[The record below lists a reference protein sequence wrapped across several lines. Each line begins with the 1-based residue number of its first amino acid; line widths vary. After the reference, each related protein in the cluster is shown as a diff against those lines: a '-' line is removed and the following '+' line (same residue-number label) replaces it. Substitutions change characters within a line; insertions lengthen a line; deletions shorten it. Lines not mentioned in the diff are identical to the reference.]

1 MVGLSSQKHTMTT
14 LFSRRVAQTAVL
26 IAVGAVV
33 RASFSQLA
41 MLSGPT
47 PIYGILIKIGLTE
60 TLTFILGYAI
70 GATAGLLGGASII
83 IISDLVV
90 IPGAWTPFIAGIIGL
105 VFGVG
110 GGAVHR
116 IVKGGPT
123 IKVLASS
130 VALLTLLSEFLQNAW
145 VTLFFGVPLYVTLAQ
160 GIPTLATALI
170 NNVVLL
176 STIGPRIISYI
187 MDPASEHQVVR
198 ATLHARSEPAA

>member
-1 MVGLSSQKHTMTT
+1 MTT
-14 LFSRRVAQTAVL
+14 LLSRRIAQTAAL

-33 RASFSQLA
+33 RSGFSELA

-60 TLTFILGYAI
+60 TLAFILGYAVGI
-70 GATAGLLGGASII
+70 TTGLLGGALII
-83 IISDLVV
+83 IISDLLV

-116 IVKGGPT
+116 IVNGQPT
-123 IKVLASS
+123 IKVLTLSA
-130 VALLTLLSEFLQNAW
+130 ALLTLVSEFLQNAW
-145 VTLFFGVPLYVTLAQ
+145 VTLFFGVPLYVTLVQ
-160 GIPTLATALI
+160 GIPTLATALV

-187 MDPASEHQVVR
+187 SDPASEHQVVR
-198 ATLHARSEPAA
+198 ASLDPREARSESAA